1 VGTHTKAIMH
11 GDHLLVDTTIA
22 DAKPAIN
29 AERPIETAFQ
39 IPSQSEFIA
48 PAVDRIIRRIR
59 KARCIP
65 GKEDD
70 VQGALFEALANAVT
84 HGNHQDAR
92 KPVRI
97 RCRFEPRRCLSIIVT
112 DEGAGFDPAKIPDPT
127 RPENLG
133 SDHGR
138 GVFLMRTF
146 MDEVRFEKGGTEVH
160 LVKNCDGP
168 IQHAM
173 KGAAARV
180 SDFVH
185 SKMRRRK
192 H

>member
-1 VGTHTKAIMH
+1 MGTHTKALTH
-11 GDHLLVDTTIA
+11 GHHLLIDSKVVDTKSVTST
-22 DAKPAIN
+22 D
-29 AERPIETAFQ
+29 RPVEVSFQ

-48 PAVDRIIRRIR
+48 PAVDRIIRKIR
-59 KARCIP
+59 KTHCIP

-70 VQGALFEALANAVT
+70 VEGALFEALANAVI
-84 HGNHQDAR
+84 HGNHRDAR

-97 RCRFEPRRCLSIIVT
+97 RCRLEPRRCLSITVS
-112 DEGAGFDPAKIPDPT
+112 DEGVGFDPGKIPDPT
-127 RPENLG
+127 QPENLG
-133 SDHGR
+133 AEHGR

-146 MDEVRFEKGGTEVH
+146 MDEVRFEKGGSEVH
-160 LVKNCDGP
+160 LVKKCDGP
-168 IQHAM
+168 VQHAM

-185 SKMRRRK
+185 SKLGRRK